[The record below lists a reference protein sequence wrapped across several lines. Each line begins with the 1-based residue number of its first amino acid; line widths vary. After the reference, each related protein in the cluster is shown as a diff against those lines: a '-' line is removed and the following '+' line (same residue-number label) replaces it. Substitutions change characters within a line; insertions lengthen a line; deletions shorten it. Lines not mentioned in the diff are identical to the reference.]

1 MVTGTS
7 VVGMHFKDGVIVAAD
22 VLASYGSLARFRN
35 CERVI
40 KVNDNIILGAGGDY
54 ADYQYLRSLIE
65 QKMYASKCFYHV

>member
-7 VVGMHFKDGVIVAAD
+7 VVGLQFKDGIVIAAD

-54 ADYQYLRSLIE
+54 ADYQYLRSIIE
-65 QKMYASKCFYHV
+65 QKMYVLQSI